1 MYNFED
7 MKGILSY
14 KNINGAV
21 KDVDMKNRVVTGY
34 LSTFDEVDSHE
45 DVMVKGAFS
54 KTLKERRDDI
64 FFLNQHNFAQ
74 PHGKFA
80 VLQEDGKGLYFES
93 EPLVK
98 GVSYSDDALKLYD
111 AGVLTEHSIGFV
123 TINAEDKSDARHIKE
138 VKLYEGSNVTIGANR
153 NAKFSGLKS
162 LNIKQVNDQ
171 ASKILKYL
179 RNGNVTDD
187 TFKLLEIALKDLQ
200 AQAYHLGITQKDIN
214 RPFKKTPSEE
224 ILPYINTIK
233 NYKIT

>member
-1 MYNFED
+1 
-7 MKGILSY
+7 
-14 KNINGAV
+14 
-21 KDVDMKNRVVTGY
+21 
-34 LSTFDEVDSHE
+34 
-45 DVMVKGAFS
+45 
-54 KTLKERRDDI
+54 
-64 FFLNQHNFAQ
+64 
-74 PHGKFA
+74 
-80 VLQEDGKGLYFES
+80 
-93 EPLVK
+93 
-98 GVSYSDDALKLYD
+98 
-111 AGVLTEHSIGFV
+111 
-123 TINAEDKSDARHIKE
+123 
-138 VKLYEGSNVTIGANR
+138 VTIGANR

-214 RPFKKTPSEE
+214 RPFTKTPSEE